1 MAFHDVVTSSTELLR
16 RLAWLDSTV
25 LSDALDGLG
34 LPCGVGGLRPRW
46 GDRRVTGVVRTVQ
59 LEPDNG
65 GEPGPHIVT
74 RAIAHA
80 GSGDVLVV
88 ANDGREDVSCFGGL
102 LSLGSVARGVVGVIA
117 DGACRDV
124 AEAQELGLP
133 VYARSVT
140 PRTARGRLRERSFGE
155 RVEISGVPVDDGDL
169 VVADDS
175 GVVFVPQA
183 RAEEVISRAE
193 AILGR
198 EKAIAVDVRAG
209 VPMAQAM
216 HDARLAGQQHDA
228 PAAGDAPR
236 LPALARLALV
246 PTAAVSDALDRLGL
260 PGSLHGIG
268 GLREG
273 QAACGPAFCVRYEPV
288 DGTGGTVGDFLD
300 DVPAGAV
307 VVIDNRGS
315 TTETVWG
322 GIMTRVASA
331 NGVAGTVINGVC
343 RDTATSAAL
352 AYGIWSAGRFMR
364 TGKDRVRVAAVQ
376 EPLVIDGVTVRPGDL
391 VLGDD
396 DGVVVV
402 PFERAE
408 EVAEL
413 AEQVEAAEAAILASV
428 ARGATLVQA
437 RREQGYHSLQ
447 TRESNGAQA

>member
-1 MAFHDVVTSSTELLR
+1 MTTAPDLLR
-16 RLAWLDSTV
+16 RLAWLDTTV

-34 LPCGVGGLRPRW
+34 LPSGVEGLRPRW
-46 GDRRVTGVVRTVQ
+46 GDRRVAGMVRTVQ
-59 LEPDNG
+59 LEPETG

-80 GSGDVLVV
+80 GPGDVLVV

-102 LSLGSVARGVVGVIA
+102 LSLGSVARGVVGVVV

-124 AEAQELGLP
+124 AEAQGLGLP
-133 VYARSVT
+133 VYARNVT

-155 RVEISGVPVDDGDL
+155 SVEIAGVPVDDGDL

-175 GVVFVPQA
+175 GVVFVPQG
-183 RAEEVISRAE
+183 RAEEVIARAE
-193 AILGR
+193 AIVGR
-198 EKAIAVDVRAG
+198 EKAIAADVRAG

-216 HDARLAGQQHDA
+216 HDARLAGQQHDSG
-228 PAAGDAPR
+228 PAHAAPR
-236 LPALARLALV
+236 LPAQARLSLA

-268 GLREG
+268 GPREG
-273 QAACGPAFCVRYEPV
+273 QTACGPAFTARYEPV
-288 DGTGGTVGDFLD
+288 DDSGGTVGDFLD

-307 VVIDNRGS
+307 IVIDNRGR

-331 NGVAGTVINGVC
+331 TGIAGTVINGVC

-364 TGKDRVRVAAVQ
+364 TGKDRVRLVAVQ
-376 EPLVIDGVTVRPGDL
+376 EPVTIDGVRIRPGDL

-402 PFERAE
+402 PVERAE

-413 AEQVEAAEAAILASV
+413 AEQVEAAEAAILAAV
-428 ARGATLVQA
+428 ARGSSLTQA
-437 RREQGYHSLQ
+437 RREHGYHALQ
-447 TRESNGAQA
+447 TRKSAAVHA